1 MSKEVNYILEQS
13 SKQGNEKVQRR
24 QLKFTG
30 LWKKVG
36 NYDSW
41 EREISMRRN
50 RNTGRMRVLEGQIIR
65 YYKHTSYGQED
76 GTKYEHTWAQWG
88 VDGWCNFKVKELA
101 LDTVALTDNPC
112 TQKVE
117 AGGSL
122 PVWGLLGLHSASEHS
137 LGYVVRLSKKNNNK
151 KKKKCPQT
159 SSSQMYVLLEIS
171 EKGQRNR
178 RKHYPRFSLSHRDLS
193 ACDSRVLG
201 VKACTITLAQNFQ
214 I

>member
-1 MSKEVNYILEQS
+1 MLPTARAGKACIKPGENAQKDSAWYRSQLSPKIGYKVTSKVNDKTVSKEVNYILEQS
-13 SKQGNEKVQRR
+13 SKQGNEKAQRR

-30 LWKKVG
+30 LWKEVG

-122 PVWGLLGLHSASEHS
+122 PVWGLLGLHSVSEHG
-137 LGYVVRLSKKNNNK
+137 LGYTVRLSKKNNSK
-151 KKKKCPQT
+151 KKK
-159 SSSQMYVLLEIS
+159 V
-171 EKGQRNR
+171 
-178 RKHYPRFSLSHRDLS
+178 S
-193 ACDSRVLG
+193 A
-201 VKACTITLAQNFQ
+201 N
-214 I
+214 